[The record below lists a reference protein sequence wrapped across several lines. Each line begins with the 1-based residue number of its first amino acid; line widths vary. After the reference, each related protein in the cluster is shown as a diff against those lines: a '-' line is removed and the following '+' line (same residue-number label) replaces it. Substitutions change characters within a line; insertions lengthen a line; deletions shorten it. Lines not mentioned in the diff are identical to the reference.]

1 MGFFNDLREDL
12 ASAVNQLTDDR
23 TENDIEI
30 SSKQMKDEIAKKEK
44 KNKKD
49 KRNNDNL
56 EHEIKN
62 YLNISEE
69 PTEAVES
76 DNSDE
81 QNVAF
86 EDSQVSENFSSDE
99 NVNESYETADSFSN
113 ESYETLNETAN
124 EIYENNETNDLVS
137 KENNVETMDKTITAN
152 QISENT
158 ADSDDFSVISKG
170 TVVHGGNDT
179 TGSIEINGIVEG
191 NVKAN
196 GELILS
202 GSVTGSVEALL
213 ISVNA
218 GKIRG
223 NVKAYNGIYISENS
237 ILIGDIEST
246 EAEIGGAVKGKI
258 DVNGPVVLKSE
269 AKVLGDIDCKSVEI
283 NNGAVIEGKCSQK
296 YADVS
301 PSAFFENL

>member
-12 ASAVNQLTDDR
+12 ASAVNQLTDER

-30 SSKQMKDEIAKKEK
+30 SSKQMKEEIAKKDK

-49 KRNNDNL
+49 KRNNENL
-56 EHEIKN
+56 EREIKN
-62 YLNISEE
+62 YLNVSEE
-69 PTEAVES
+69 PTETEAVE
-76 DNSDE
+76 DE
-81 QNVAF
+81 TDQVEVAF
-86 EDSQVSENFSSDE
+86 ENTVET
-99 NVNESYETADSFSN
+99 NESAS
-113 ESYETLNETAN
+113 
-124 EIYENNETNDLVS
+124 EI
-137 KENNVETMDKTITAN
+137 NVETNVNSEAEIVTETIVEETMDNTFSSN
-152 QISENT
+152 QIP
-158 ADSDDFSVISKG
+158 ADYQTDSNDYSVISKG
-170 TVVHGGNDT
+170 TIIHGGIDT
-179 TGSIEINGIVEG
+179 TGSVEINGIIEG
-191 NVKAN
+191 GVKAN

-202 GSVTGSVEALL
+202 GSITGNVEALI

-237 ILIGDIEST
+237 VLIGDIEST

-269 AKVLGDIDCKSVEI
+269 AKVLGDIDCKSVQI

>member
-23 TENDIEI
+23 SENDIEI

-69 PTEAVES
+69 PTETEAVE
-76 DNSDE
+76 DE
-81 QNVAF
+81 TDQVEVAF
-86 EDSQVSENFSSDE
+86 ENTVET
-99 NVNESYETADSFSN
+99 NESALE
-113 ESYETLNETAN
+113 
-124 EIYENNETNDLVS
+124 V
-137 KENNVETMDKTITAN
+137 NVETNENSEAEIVTETIVEETMDNTFSSNQITADF
-152 QISENT
+152 Q
-158 ADSDDFSVISKG
+158 ADSNDFSVISKG
-170 TVVHGGNDT
+170 TVVHGGIDT
-179 TGSIEINGIVEG
+179 TGSIEINGVVEG
-191 NVKAN
+191 PVKAN

-202 GSVTGSVEALL
+202 GTINGDVEALI

-218 GKIRG
+218 GRIKG
-223 NVKAYNGIYISENS
+223 NIKAFNGIYISDNS
-237 ILIGDIEST
+237 VIIGDIEST

-283 NNGAVIEGKCSQK
+283 NNGGVIEGKCSQK

-301 PSAFFENL
+301 PSTFFENL

>member
-23 TENDIEI
+23 SENDIEI

-49 KRNNDNL
+49 KRNNENL
-56 EHEIKN
+56 EREIKN
-62 YLNISEE
+62 YLNVSEE
-69 PTEAVES
+69 SSEVSETMESENQTE
-76 DNSDE
+76 
-81 QNVAF
+81 VAF
-86 EDSQVSENFSSDE
+86 ENATESENFEEPVAETFETVETIKEVITEEIMDNSF
-99 NVNESYETADSFSN
+99 VNNQIPADYQADS
-113 ESYETLNETAN
+113 
-124 EIYENNETNDLVS
+124 NDY
-137 KENNVETMDKTITAN
+137 
-152 QISENT
+152 
-158 ADSDDFSVISKG
+158 SVVSKG
-170 TVVHGGNDT
+170 TVLHGGIDT
-179 TGSIEINGIVEG
+179 TGSIEINGVVEG

-202 GSVTGSVEALL
+202 GTITGNVEALI

-223 NVKAYNGIYISENS
+223 NVKAYNGIYISEDS

-258 DVNGPVVLKSE
+258 DVNGPVVLKSD
-269 AKVLGDIDCKSVEI
+269 AKVLGDIDCKSVQI

-296 YADVS
+296 YAEIS